1 MKSWENSSN
10 WYDLIVG
17 KEGHYYHKRVIFPL
31 LLGLMNEIPY
41 KKVLDLACGQG
52 VLSRVLPDNISY
64 VGVDLAKSLIQ
75 AAKDYKKNKNHQFF
89 VADVEKKLP
98 VSERDFDY
106 VTMILALQNVEKR
119 DKVIQ
124 NAFTF
129 LKKGGKFFLVINHPS
144 FRIPRQSNWI
154 FDEQKK
160 CQSRSVDSYMT
171 EQKIP
176 IKMHPSKKN
185 SQITFSYHFP
195 LSSLINALFKG
206 GFVVEKIEE
215 MCSDKKSTGK
225 KAKMENRARKE
236 FPLFL
241 LIVAKKR

>member
-17 KEGHYYHKRVIFPL
+17 KEGHYYHKRVIFPIL
-31 LLGLMNEIPY
+31 LKIMKEKPF

-52 VLSRVLPDNISY
+52 VLSRVLPKDVSY
-64 VGVDLAKSLIQ
+64 TGVDLAKSLIK
-75 AAKDYKKNKNHQFF
+75 AAKEYKKNNNHQFL

-98 VSERDFDY
+98 ITEKDFDY
-106 VTMILALQNVEKR
+106 VTMILAFQNIEKR
-119 DKVIQ
+119 DQVIK
-124 NAFTF
+124 NAFTS
-129 LKKGGKFFLVINHPS
+129 LKKGGRFFLVLNHPC
-144 FRIPRQSNWI
+144 FRIPRQSHWI
-154 FDEQKK
+154 IDDKK
-160 CQSRSVDSYMT
+160 NCQSRSMDSYMS

-176 IKMHPSKKN
+176 IKTHPSKKN

-195 LSSLINALFKG
+195 LSSLVNALFKQ

-225 KAKMENRARKE
+225 KAKMEDRSRRE

-241 LIVAKKR
+241 LLVAKKG